1 MPLFRHRHLSD
12 DIIQRIRKNFPGWDI
27 YALQAEFDNWLDRQ
41 PERNP
46 SNYEAAFYGFVRRWD
61 TKKHV

>member
-1 MPLFRHRHLSD
+1 MPDYIPSSD
-12 DIIQRIRKNFPGWDI
+12 
-27 YALQAEFDNWLDRQ
+27 AEFNDWLDRQ

-61 TKKHV
+61 AKNHL